1 MISNDAK
8 QSYLESEGC
17 HCPYCNS
24 QNIDSG
30 LVHLAKY
37 GSWFEADVSC
47 NDCGKSWRDI
57 YDLSNVEELESDD

>member
-8 QSYLESEGC
+8 QSYLESEGR

-30 LVHLAKY
+30 LVHLE
-37 GSWFEADVSC
+37 GDGFEADVSC
-47 NDCGKSWRDI
+47 NDCGKSWRDV
-57 YDLSNVEELESDD
+57 YGLVDVEELESDD